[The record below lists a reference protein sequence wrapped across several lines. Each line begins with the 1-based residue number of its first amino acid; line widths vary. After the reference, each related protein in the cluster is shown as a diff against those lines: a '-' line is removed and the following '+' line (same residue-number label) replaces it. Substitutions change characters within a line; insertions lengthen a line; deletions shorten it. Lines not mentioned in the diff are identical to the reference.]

1 MQLNDEHIE
10 ELRQAKF
17 LLENPSAA
25 AKFSNVLAQP
35 VEKGLKLLP
44 DGARQQILA
53 ISEAS
58 LSGALKL
65 ALYTLGDE
73 IQESS
78 DLSHK
83 AGAALAGAAGGAF
96 GLSALAAELPVSTAI
111 MLRSI
116 ADIARSEGENLEDP
130 EARIACLEV
139 FALGGSTSADDAA
152 ESGYFAVRASLAK
165 AVSEAAA
172 YAAKNSVVTESAPAL
187 IRLIGHIAARFSI
200 PVTKKAAAQSIPIL
214 GAAGGAIVN
223 TLFINHFQDAARGH
237 FVVRRLERTYGE
249 ELVRETYDLISFEE

>member
-96 GLSALAAELPVSTAI
+96 GLSALAAELPGSTAI

-116 ADIARSEGENLEDP
+116 ADIAIGGISYRGSGRSGSWRWRKSGCWSSLW
-130 EARIACLEV
+130 CW
-139 FALGGSTSADDAA
+139 GGRDWRRRCHCWQS
-152 ESGYFAVRASLAK
+152 
-165 AVSEAAA
+165 
-172 YAAKNSVVTESAPAL
+172 NSRWCS
-187 IRLIGHIAARFSI
+187 RRWYS
-200 PVTKKAAAQSIPIL
+200 
-214 GAAGGAIVN
+214 
-223 TLFINHFQDAARGH
+223 RG
-237 FVVRRLERTYGE
+237 
-249 ELVRETYDLISFEE
+249 